1 MTEIT
6 VDRADPLALRHAIR
20 AGDWTGPTAGLAPG
34 YLQCNLVVLP
44 EAHAEGFAAYCRAN
58 PAVCPVVAV
67 SEPGDPRLPRLG
79 DDLDLRTDLPSY
91 TVFRD
96 GASAG
101 QAGDVTDLWRDDLVA
116 FAFGCSFSFE
126 DALRAEGVALRY
138 LDRGDREAIYLTN
151 VETDPVGGFAAPL
164 IVSMRPLRPAD
175 AVRAITATAR
185 YPEVHGAPVH
195 IGKPEMIGVDLDKPY
210 DTIGRTRVLDDE
222 LPVFW
227 ACGVTPQLAIANAR
241 PDFAITHTSAHM
253 LITDLRLAEMRTG

>member
-1 MTEIT
+1 MTDLT
-6 VDRADPLALRHAIR
+6 VDRTDPLALRRAVR
-20 AGDWTGPTAGLAPG
+20 AGAWTGPTAGLAPG
-34 YLQCNLVVLP
+34 YLQCNLAVLP
-44 EAHAEGFAAYCRAN
+44 KVHAETFEAYCRAN
-58 PAVCPVVAV
+58 PAVCPIVAV

-79 DDLDLRTDLPSY
+79 ADLDLRTDLPSY

-96 GASAG
+96 GAAAG
-101 QAGDVTDLWRDDLVA
+101 QAGDVTELWRDDLVA

-138 LDRGDREAIYLTN
+138 LDRGDREAIYLSS
-151 VETDPVGGFAAPL
+151 VETESVGDFAAPL
-164 IVSMRPLRPAD
+164 IVSMRPLQPAD
-175 AVRAITATAR
+175 AIKAITSTAR

-195 IGKPEMIGVDLDKPY
+195 IGKPEMIGVDLGRPY

-253 LITDLRLAEMRTG
+253 LITDLRLSDMRTE